1 MSNINKK
8 ITEKNISQLEPQF
21 QKNNTKM
28 ANNASEKSKQINIKN
43 NKYKLNYSNNY
54 NTINNSNI
62 ICNNKVKKYKSNNNI
77 NIKCINPNNNKN
89 KFKSPSK
96 LNCETTYSINKLTN
110 TYYVNGLNK
119 NISDYSKKR
128 SPDMRF
134 IPFENKEIYE
144 KKILLY
150 NQENSKCICPKNYN
164 RNEIKDNILI
174 NNNINKK
181 ENFKNYNKEKYMAIN
196 NGEHTEY
203 FSDEELNNQ
212 ANTSKKIVKY
222 LSPEKNIKINNENE
236 YNNHIIEK
244 NTNKHNN
251 HRFKSIT
258 NLSEEKIKNNKN
270 RYSEINS
277 KNSSSNKKYKYDI
290 KIHNISN
297 KKDKRRTFSS
307 DNLNINDYNIK
318 NKSFT
323 QIENQ
328 FIKNKSFDGKKLKM
342 QNSQDMQIIQ
352 EQNLYQIIIP
362 IPPNKIQYACDFNI
376 LSNNNNYI
384 EEENNE
390 IYKINKTEI
399 IRENNNINNKIK
411 NKENI
416 NNNIYIKKPRINKF
430 HIHSKSNNII
440 QKQYNINNNINNKKE
455 NILNIEKF
463 EINILEKERKFR
475 DEMQIENTDLNYER
489 IQKSWNNIIEPKSNR
504 SFSIE
509 KEKKETILSKKNVET
524 IYYKGNISVQ
534 SPQKNWNELNNKEK
548 VNNINLIKY
557 KKNMNLLEQ
566 NGAIFDIKGKE
577 KNWNI
582 NNIKKD
588 ENHFQIKSSPNIKQI
603 RNDDEEE
610 KNNNI
615 NDEEISKILNRKIKY
630 NIQKEIKNNSE
641 NSERSSEYD
650 VLKKINSN
658 SNKNNYNEIIKNS
671 FKFNGNDRNI
681 IINDTSN
688 KYPKELHMYWK
699 NYEDIIHNKI
709 NNNIKNNNNQLILE
723 LPSPEIV
730 VNPNYLRETNNEK
743 YKYYYRE
750 SLSNKK
756 INKNDI
762 DNNKINLM
770 NYTDE
775 ETALDERAS
784 NSKIIS
790 EKMSNVEESQISEFY
805 SPYRNMNCE
814 YREEIIS
821 LNHNYNE
828 NNYNNNNENINDNE
842 SNEYEDDNTINNDQ
856 SQTSMTYMNE
866 DGNNIQTKILSKTM
880 KPKIEYIYKSNL
892 KENLIDINNKNKT
905 FIKQIIYNDNIEQK
919 NKNNSKLSNENKN
932 VSDYNVDYPEQEK
945 SKLITLETN
954 REKENSN
961 KDNNENSSLDE
972 NISIIQNNVRNLSLY
987 NSQMIKNSNNIKII
1001 NQGNNI
1007 KNNNLKEN
1015 SMLFQGS
1022 KSLSITQGLIDD
1034 KTMKND
1040 IKNKEQISIG
1050 NIVLNNTL
1058 KRKRKNNVKKRNKTD
1073 IFNDINII
1081 YNANNKN
1088 SIKDKNNIN
1097 QNISNLNG
1105 KIKILKK

>member
-1 MSNINKK
+1 
-8 ITEKNISQLEPQF
+8 
-21 QKNNTKM
+21 
-28 ANNASEKSKQINIKN
+28 
-43 NKYKLNYSNNY
+43 
-54 NTINNSNI
+54 
-62 ICNNKVKKYKSNNNI
+62 
-77 NIKCINPNNNKN
+77 
-89 KFKSPSK
+89 
-96 LNCETTYSINKLTN
+96 
-110 TYYVNGLNK
+110 
-119 NISDYSKKR
+119 
-128 SPDMRF
+128 MRF

-181 ENFKNYNKEKYMAIN
+181 ENFKNYNKEKYVAIN
-196 NGEHTEY
+196 NGEYIEY

-236 YNNHIIEK
+236 FNNHIIEK

-258 NLSEEKIKNNKN
+258 NLSEEKIKINKN

-290 KIHNISN
+290 KVHNISN

-318 NKSFT
+318 NKSLT
-323 QIENQ
+323 HIENE
-328 FIKNKSFDGKKLKM
+328 FRKNKSFDGKKIKM
-342 QNSQDMQIIQ
+342 QNSQNMQIIQ

-362 IPPNKIQYACDFNI
+362 IPPNEIQYACDFNI

-892 KENLIDINNKNKT
+892 KENLIDINNKSKT

-919 NKNNSKLSNENKN
+919 NKNNSKLNNENKN

>member
-1 MSNINKK
+1 
-8 ITEKNISQLEPQF
+8 
-21 QKNNTKM
+21 
-28 ANNASEKSKQINIKN
+28 
-43 NKYKLNYSNNY
+43 
-54 NTINNSNI
+54 
-62 ICNNKVKKYKSNNNI
+62 
-77 NIKCINPNNNKN
+77 
-89 KFKSPSK
+89 
-96 LNCETTYSINKLTN
+96 
-110 TYYVNGLNK
+110 
-119 NISDYSKKR
+119 
-128 SPDMRF
+128 
-134 IPFENKEIYE
+134 
-144 KKILLY
+144 
-150 NQENSKCICPKNYN
+150 
-164 RNEIKDNILI
+164 
-174 NNNINKK
+174 
-181 ENFKNYNKEKYMAIN
+181 
-196 NGEHTEY
+196 
-203 FSDEELNNQ
+203 
-212 ANTSKKIVKY
+212 
-222 LSPEKNIKINNENE
+222 
-236 YNNHIIEK
+236 
-244 NTNKHNN
+244 
-251 HRFKSIT
+251 
-258 NLSEEKIKNNKN
+258 
-270 RYSEINS
+270 
-277 KNSSSNKKYKYDI
+277 
-290 KIHNISN
+290 
-297 KKDKRRTFSS
+297 
-307 DNLNINDYNIK
+307 
-318 NKSFT
+318 
-323 QIENQ
+323 
-328 FIKNKSFDGKKLKM
+328 
-342 QNSQDMQIIQ
+342 
-352 EQNLYQIIIP
+352 
-362 IPPNKIQYACDFNI
+362 
-376 LSNNNNYI
+376 
-384 EEENNE
+384 
-390 IYKINKTEI
+390 
-399 IRENNNINNKIK
+399 
-411 NKENI
+411 
-416 NNNIYIKKPRINKF
+416 
-430 HIHSKSNNII
+430 
-440 QKQYNINNNINNKKE
+440 
-455 NILNIEKF
+455 
-463 EINILEKERKFR
+463 
-475 DEMQIENTDLNYER
+475 MQIENTDLNYER

-671 FKFNGNDRNI
+671 FKYNGNDRNI

-892 KENLIDINNKNKT
+892 KENLIDINNKSKT

-1105 KIKILKK
+1105 KIKVLKK

>member
-1 MSNINKK
+1 
-8 ITEKNISQLEPQF
+8 
-21 QKNNTKM
+21 
-28 ANNASEKSKQINIKN
+28 
-43 NKYKLNYSNNY
+43 
-54 NTINNSNI
+54 
-62 ICNNKVKKYKSNNNI
+62 
-77 NIKCINPNNNKN
+77 
-89 KFKSPSK
+89 
-96 LNCETTYSINKLTN
+96 
-110 TYYVNGLNK
+110 
-119 NISDYSKKR
+119 
-128 SPDMRF
+128 MRF

-164 RNEIKDNILI
+164 RNEIKDNMLI

-196 NGEHTEY
+196 NGEYIEY

-236 YNNHIIEK
+236 FNNHIIEK

-328 FIKNKSFDGKKLKM
+328 FIKSKSFDGKKLKM

-390 IYKINKTEI
+390 IYKIKKTEI

-440 QKQYNINNNINNKKE
+440 QKQNNINNNINNKKE

-582 NNIKKD
+582 NNIKKA

-892 KENLIDINNKNKT
+892 KENLIDINNKSKT

>member
-1 MSNINKK
+1 M
-8 ITEKNISQLEPQF
+8 
-21 QKNNTKM
+21 
-28 ANNASEKSKQINIKN
+28 
-43 NKYKLNYSNNY
+43 
-54 NTINNSNI
+54 
-62 ICNNKVKKYKSNNNI
+62 
-77 NIKCINPNNNKN
+77 
-89 KFKSPSK
+89 
-96 LNCETTYSINKLTN
+96 
-110 TYYVNGLNK
+110 
-119 NISDYSKKR
+119 
-128 SPDMRF
+128 
-134 IPFENKEIYE
+134 KE
-144 KKILLY
+144 
-150 NQENSKCICPKNYN
+150 
-164 RNEIKDNILI
+164 
-174 NNNINKK
+174 
-181 ENFKNYNKEKYMAIN
+181 F
-196 NGEHTEY
+196 
-203 FSDEELNNQ
+203 
-212 ANTSKKIVKY
+212 
-222 LSPEKNIKINNENE
+222 
-236 YNNHIIEK
+236 
-244 NTNKHNN
+244 
-251 HRFKSIT
+251 
-258 NLSEEKIKNNKN
+258 
-270 RYSEINS
+270 
-277 KNSSSNKKYKYDI
+277 
-290 KIHNISN
+290 
-297 KKDKRRTFSS
+297 RT
-307 DNLNINDYNIK
+307 
-318 NKSFT
+318 
-323 QIENQ
+323 
-328 FIKNKSFDGKKLKM
+328 
-342 QNSQDMQIIQ
+342 
-352 EQNLYQIIIP
+352 
-362 IPPNKIQYACDFNI
+362 
-376 LSNNNNYI
+376 
-384 EEENNE
+384 
-390 IYKINKTEI
+390 
-399 IRENNNINNKIK
+399 
-411 NKENI
+411 
-416 NNNIYIKKPRINKF
+416 
-430 HIHSKSNNII
+430 
-440 QKQYNINNNINNKKE
+440 
-455 NILNIEKF
+455 
-463 EINILEKERKFR
+463 
-475 DEMQIENTDLNYER
+475 
-489 IQKSWNNIIEPKSNR
+489 
-504 SFSIE
+504 FSIE

-892 KENLIDINNKNKT
+892 KENLIDINNKSKT

-919 NKNNSKLSNENKN
+919 NKNNSKLNNENKN

-1105 KIKILKK
+1105 KIKVLKK

>member
-1 MSNINKK
+1 
-8 ITEKNISQLEPQF
+8 
-21 QKNNTKM
+21 
-28 ANNASEKSKQINIKN
+28 
-43 NKYKLNYSNNY
+43 
-54 NTINNSNI
+54 
-62 ICNNKVKKYKSNNNI
+62 
-77 NIKCINPNNNKN
+77 
-89 KFKSPSK
+89 
-96 LNCETTYSINKLTN
+96 
-110 TYYVNGLNK
+110 
-119 NISDYSKKR
+119 
-128 SPDMRF
+128 MRF

-164 RNEIKDNILI
+164 RNEIKDNMLI

-196 NGEHTEY
+196 NGEYIEY

-236 YNNHIIEK
+236 FNNHIIEK

-258 NLSEEKIKNNKN
+258 NLSEEKVKNNKN

-328 FIKNKSFDGKKLKM
+328 FIKSKSFDGKKLKM

-390 IYKINKTEI
+390 IYKIKKTEI

-582 NNIKKD
+582 NNIKKA

-892 KENLIDINNKNKT
+892 KENLIDINNKSKT

>member
-1 MSNINKK
+1 
-8 ITEKNISQLEPQF
+8 
-21 QKNNTKM
+21 
-28 ANNASEKSKQINIKN
+28 
-43 NKYKLNYSNNY
+43 
-54 NTINNSNI
+54 
-62 ICNNKVKKYKSNNNI
+62 
-77 NIKCINPNNNKN
+77 
-89 KFKSPSK
+89 
-96 LNCETTYSINKLTN
+96 
-110 TYYVNGLNK
+110 
-119 NISDYSKKR
+119 
-128 SPDMRF
+128 MRF

-181 ENFKNYNKEKYMAIN
+181 ENFKNYNKEKYVAIN
-196 NGEHTEY
+196 NGEYIEY

-236 YNNHIIEK
+236 FNNHIIEK

-290 KIHNISN
+290 KVHNISN

-328 FIKNKSFDGKKLKM
+328 FIKSKSFDGKKLKM

-362 IPPNKIQYACDFNI
+362 IPPNEIQYACDFNI

-390 IYKINKTEI
+390 IYKIKKTEI

-440 QKQYNINNNINNKKE
+440 QKQNNINNNINNKKE

-892 KENLIDINNKNKT
+892 KENLIDINNKSKT

-1105 KIKILKK
+1105 KIKVLKK

>member
-1 MSNINKK
+1 
-8 ITEKNISQLEPQF
+8 
-21 QKNNTKM
+21 
-28 ANNASEKSKQINIKN
+28 
-43 NKYKLNYSNNY
+43 
-54 NTINNSNI
+54 
-62 ICNNKVKKYKSNNNI
+62 
-77 NIKCINPNNNKN
+77 
-89 KFKSPSK
+89 
-96 LNCETTYSINKLTN
+96 
-110 TYYVNGLNK
+110 
-119 NISDYSKKR
+119 
-128 SPDMRF
+128 MRF

-196 NGEHTEY
+196 NGEYIEY

-328 FIKNKSFDGKKLKM
+328 FIKSKSFDGKKLKM

-390 IYKINKTEI
+390 IYKIKKTEI

-588 ENHFQIKSSPNIKQI
+588 ENQFQIKSSPNIKQI

-842 SNEYEDDNTINNDQ
+842 SNEYEDDNTINNEQ
-856 SQTSMTYMNE
+856 SQTSITYMNK

-892 KENLIDINNKNKT
+892 KENLIDINNKSKT

-972 NISIIQNNVRNLSLY
+972 NISIIQKNNVRNLSLY

-1105 KIKILKK
+1105 KIKVLKK